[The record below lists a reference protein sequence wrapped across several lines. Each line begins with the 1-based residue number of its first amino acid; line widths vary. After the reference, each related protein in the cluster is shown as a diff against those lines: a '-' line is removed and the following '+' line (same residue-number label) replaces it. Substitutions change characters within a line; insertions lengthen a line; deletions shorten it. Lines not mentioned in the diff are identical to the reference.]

1 LTTGI
6 GIRFHFGMQERIGRR
21 VALALVAVVLLTLA
35 SACSL
40 GHAAQSSGGPLTVV
54 AAENFYG
61 DIAKQIAGG
70 RAEVVSIISD
80 PTADPHLFEPSITD
94 GARVAA
100 AQVVIENGAG
110 YDQWMDRLTSA
121 EPNPSRQTVRVA
133 QVLDQVGTDVNPH
146 FWYDTPQLPTIAAAI
161 ETAMATADPGNAAY
175 YQQQETKFEVSLK
188 PLSDVVDQIK
198 ASYAHESVAYTE
210 PLPQYL
216 LQAAGLAIK
225 TPLDF
230 ARAIE
235 EGVDPTP
242 QAAAEM
248 NALISGKEV
257 KVLLYNSQATS
268 PIVDQLRSLA
278 QDNSIPVV
286 SLTETMPTGAS
297 SFQSWQ
303 LSQAQALLE
312 ALGG

>member
-1 LTTGI
+1 MA
-6 GIRFHFGMQERIGRR
+6 RERIPHRR
-21 VALALVAVVLLTLA
+21 ALVLSAVVLVVLG

-40 GHAAQSSGGPLTVV
+40 GGADQSPSGPLTVV

-61 DIAKQIAGG
+61 DIAKQIGGG
-70 RAEVVSIISD
+70 RAEVASIISD
-80 PTADPHLFEPSITD
+80 PTADPHLFEPSVLD

-100 AQVVIENGAG
+100 ARVVIENGAG

-121 EPNPSRQTVRVA
+121 EPNPARQVVRVA
-133 QVLDQVGTDVNPH
+133 QVLGEVGADVNPH
-146 FWYDTPQLPTIAAAI
+146 FWYDVPQIPAIAGAI
-161 ETAMATADPGNAAY
+161 ETAMATADPGNAAF
-175 YQQQETKFEVSLK
+175 YQQQETKFEASLA
-188 PLSDVVDQIK
+188 PLNDLVDQIR
-198 ASYAHESVAYTE
+198 SGYAHTPVAYTE
-210 PLPQYL
+210 PVPGYL
-216 LQAAGLAIK
+216 LQAAGLSIK
-225 TPLDF
+225 TPPDF

-248 NALISGKEV
+248 NALISGKQV

-268 PIVDQLRSLA
+268 PIVDQLRALA
-278 QDNSIPVV
+278 QANSIPVIAV
-286 SLTETMPTGAS
+286 TETMPTDAA

-303 LSQAQALLE
+303 LSQAQALLR